1 VDTRL
6 SPKGAI
12 VIAVVSIS
20 FASIFIKWS
29 QAPAL
34 AIAAYRLLFATL
46 ILLIPTLAFQRKE
59 LLALTRK
66 EYTVLALVG
75 VALAFH
81 FGFWISSLKYTT
93 VANSVILVSTHPILI
108 AVVSHY
114 YLKERISI
122 AAGAGVGIALVGMII
137 IGSSDFTVSQES
149 LYGDFLAL
157 VGMFALAAYLL
168 SGRRLRQKTPV
179 LPYVTVVYGVATI
192 ALFIGCFMFSVP
204 LFPYPVEEWVLFLAL
219 AIIPMILGHTVYN
232 WTLRYVTALVVSM
245 SILGEPILSAILAY
259 ILLSEV
265 PTNWVILGGI
275 LVLVGIYL
283 VASRSK
289 RQSKVGAKTDV
300 NPG

>member
-1 VDTRL
+1 MDPKL

-12 VIAVVSIS
+12 VVAVVSIS

-66 EYTVLALVG
+66 EYVVLSLVG
-75 VALAFH
+75 IALAFH

-114 YLKERISI
+114 YLKERISM

-137 IGSSDFTVSQES
+137 IGSSDFAVSQES

-157 VGMFALAAYLL
+157 IGMFALAIYLL
-168 SGRRLRQKTPV
+168 SGRRIRQKTSV
-179 LPYVTVVYGVATI
+179 LPYVTVVYGVATM
-192 ALFIGCFMFSVP
+192 ALFMGCFIFSVP
-204 LFPYPVEEWVLFLAL
+204 LLPYPVEEWVLFLAL
-219 AIIPMILGHTVYN
+219 AIVPMILGHTIYN

-265 PTNWVILGGI
+265 PTNWVILGGFLI
-275 LVLVGIYL
+275 LVGIYL
-283 VASRSK
+283 VASRSREK
-289 RQSKVGAKTDV
+289 
-300 NPG
+300 NPEIQPGSAPT

>member
-1 VDTRL
+1 VDPKL
-6 SPKGAI
+6 SPKAAI
-12 VIAVVSIS
+12 VVAVVSIS

-59 LLALTRK
+59 LFALTRK
-66 EYTVLALVG
+66 ELVVLALVG

-81 FGFWISSLKYTT
+81 FGFWISSLKYTS

-114 YLKERISI
+114 YLKERISM
-122 AAGAGVGIALVGMII
+122 AAGAGVGIALAGMVL
-137 IGSSDFTVSQES
+137 IGLSDFTVSQES

-157 VGMFALAAYLL
+157 IGMFALAAYIL
-168 SGRRLRQKTPV
+168 SGRRIRQKTPV

-192 ALFIGCFMFSVP
+192 ALFMGCFIFSVP
-204 LFPYPVEEWVLFLAL
+204 LLPYPVEEWVLFLAL
-219 AIIPMILGHTVYN
+219 AIVPMILGHTVYN

-283 VASRSK
+283 VALKSRIAETGKKS
-289 RQSKVGAKTDV
+289 A
-300 NPG
+300 PGPA